1 MKKFFHSI
9 STMMLLVALTGMGL
23 ASCSESPEAPEDPTE
38 NPDDED
44 KGDGSE
50 GEGGDE
56 NKTVELNYTVAEAA
70 YWGDDYMEDGTSNLI
85 VYLYDSPRDE
95 DGVHTGPKDHFN
107 IDMNLP
113 NFNGG
118 ELLIPARSYPI
129 GEPEVYAPNTLEPG
143 FADEF
148 EIGGVLYGDYYGVFH
163 QVIDAE
169 QNETY
174 EMVSEGEM
182 TVGYENGVY
191 TIDATFTASSTTSP
205 TKEPLP
211 STTNRSA
218 NRTMKIGTVRSPT
231 TSRWTPL
238 RRDSS
243 IIWGPTI
250 SRRSSAFCSEPK
262 ALPFRTAPARAN

>member
-1 MKKFFHSI
+1 
-9 STMMLLVALTGMGL
+9 
-23 ASCSESPEAPEDPTE
+23 
-38 NPDDED
+38 
-44 KGDGSE
+44 
-50 GEGGDE
+50 
-56 NKTVELNYTVAEAA
+56 
-70 YWGDDYMEDGTSNLI
+70 
-85 VYLYDSPRDE
+85 
-95 DGVHTGPKDHFN
+95 
-107 IDMNLP
+107 MNLP

-191 TIDATFTASSTTSP
+191 TIDATFTTE
-205 TKEPLP
+205 EPLP